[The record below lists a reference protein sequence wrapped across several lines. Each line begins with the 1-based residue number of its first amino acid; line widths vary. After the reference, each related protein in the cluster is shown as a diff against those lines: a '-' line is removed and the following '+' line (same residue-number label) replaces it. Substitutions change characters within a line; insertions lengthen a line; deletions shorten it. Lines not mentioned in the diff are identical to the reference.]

1 MSVLATGFAPALL
14 APETA
19 VALQAADTVV
29 TVVARDGLTTA
40 AQVSVVI
47 LGVVAVGALL
57 TTLILWSQLR
67 KVNRTVRALGD
78 RALDRSSPL
87 LDRGKDVADNVEFI
101 TRAVRGDVE
110 RLNAS
115 VKALSERLHQASD
128 RMESRIEEF
137 NALMEVVQAEAEG
150 LFVDTA
156 SAVRGVRAGARSLTE
171 GEAKRE
177 VEPRPESD
185 SLPPSRDP
193 VRPAEPDRD
202 RSLATTPDSQE
213 AK

>member
-1 MSVLATGFAPALL
+1 MSFPALGSL
-14 APETA
+14 PAAPVPEA
-19 VALQAADTVV
+19 SLALQAADTVV

-47 LGVVAVGALL
+47 LGVVAVGALI

-115 VKALSERLHQASD
+115 VKALSERLNQASD
-128 RMESRIEEF
+128 RMEARIEEF

-156 SAVRGVRAGARSLTE
+156 SAVRGVRAGARTLAE
-171 GEAKRE
+171 GEPEGR
-177 VEPRPESD
+177 VGSRTESD
-185 SLPPSRDP
+185 SLPPPRDP
-193 VRPAEPDRD
+193 PGPAEPRRD

-213 AK
+213 GG